1 MKFAAKC
8 LGLWLAMVATTMIS
22 GMILSPGAA
31 PPTAG
36 EPLTAFQAMAI
47 VYAVQAIVIAVLAAN
62 IHLARLPK
70 VIVLFVIIFGT
81 ITLMSWIEA
90 IFFNA
95 SLKMSSAL
103 LTFMLVNGAISAAV
117 VAIVSAFL
125 WPSKD
130 SQPLTSLGGLWW
142 KLAVISPL
150 YVFAYYAAGTFIAWQ
165 SETLRAYYAQGI
177 NIDQSLLVP
186 LQVVRGLM
194 WGGLAAIIVKS
205 VHGSALFRG
214 LMVGITLACLCTIV
228 LLMPNPVMP
237 WPVRQIHFVEVFVS
251 NFLFGWAAGAIL
263 LAGERKPAVP
273 QPA

>member
-8 LGLWLAMVATTMIS
+8 LGLWLAMLATTIIT

-36 EPLTAFQAMAI
+36 EPLTAIQAMAI
-47 VYAVQAIVIAVLAAN
+47 VYAVQAVVMAVLAAN
-62 IHLARLPK
+62 IHLGRLPK
-70 VIVLFVIIFGT
+70 MIALFIIFFG
-81 ITLMSWIEA
+81 IVTLMSWIEA
-90 IFFNA
+90 VFFNS
-95 SLKMSSAL
+95 SLKMSAGL
-103 LTFMLVNGAISAAV
+103 LTFMLINGAISAAV
-117 VAIVSAFL
+117 VAVVAAFL

-130 SQPLTSLGGLWW
+130 PQPLASLGGLWW

-150 YVFAYYAAGTFIAWQ
+150 YVFAYYAAGAFIAWQ
-165 SETLRAYYAQGI
+165 SEVVRAYYAQGI
-177 NIDQSLLVP
+177 DIDQSLLVP

-194 WGGLAAIIVKS
+194 WGGLAAVIVKT
-205 VHGSALFRG
+205 VRGSALFRS
-214 LMVGITLACLCTIV
+214 LMVGIALACLCTIV

-237 WPVRQIHFVEVFVS
+237 WPVRQVHFVEVFVS

-263 LAGERKPAVP
+263 LAGKRKQAMP